1 MHGRILLVEH
11 DVSLNT
17 PLSSS
22 LQAEG
27 YEVEIA
33 PDGDSGYESAASG
46 GFDLIL
52 LQVMLPDRS
61 GFDICRS
68 LRREGI
74 QTPLVMLS
82 PRGETVEKVLGLKI
96 GADEFLTIPFETM
109 ELLAR
114 IEALLRRTGSGQA
127 PSAEA
132 ERFGEIQVD
141 FRKTQVV
148 REGEPVRLTAK
159 EFQLLRYLLG
169 RRGETVPRDELLK
182 EVWGYDPATTSRTV
196 DVHIAWLR
204 QKLEDNPK
212 QPQWIKTVH
221 GFGYM
226 LAG

>member
-1 MHGRILLVEH
+1 MHERILLVEH

-17 PLSSS
+17 PLSGS

-33 PDGDSGYESAASG
+33 ASGDSGYESAAGG

-61 GFDICRS
+61 GFDICRC

-74 QTPLVMLS
+74 QTPVVMLS

-96 GADEFLTIPFETM
+96 GADEFLTIPFETV

-114 IEALLRRTGSGQA
+114 IEALLRRSGRVQA
-127 PSAEA
+127 LSVEA
-132 ERFGEIQVD
+132 ERFGDIQVD
-141 FRKTQVV
+141 LRKTEVV

-204 QKLEDNPK
+204 QKLENNPK

-226 LAG
+226 LAN